1 MIEIALLVSAGFTI
15 GAALL
20 GLVALYQQLG
30 LASLWLAVGLLY
42 VIYAVLQ
49 RREASYYDPGGAF
62 SGPVLPAPGKRV
74 LPAPRPRHVTMSR
87 RPTLP
92 GPN

>member
-30 LASLWLAVGLLY
+30 LTSLWLTVGLLY

-49 RREASYYDPGGAF
+49 RRGRGRSPCRGGRRYRGRT
-62 SGPVLPAPGKRV
+62 SGR
-74 LPAPRPRHVTMSR
+74 
-87 RPTLP
+87 
-92 GPN
+92 